1 MRLTLRFDMR
11 RPGSDPELASMYAA
25 MLDMCVWADDLG
37 FEEVFVGEHH
47 AAEDSYVPSPITL
60 LSAVAARTKQIKV
73 HVSALLV
80 TMYNPLRLAEDL
92 AVLDIISNGR
102 LRMTAGMGYRPHEFE
117 MFGVDFKTR
126 LKTYLENI
134 DVLQKAWTGEPFE
147 YQGRTVRVSPRPVQR
162 PGPKIIM
169 GGSTD
174 KAAARAARMGFDFM
188 PGFPPHYE
196 LYKAALRE
204 LGKPEPAP
212 LPNQAP
218 NFLYVTHDPER
229 DWELLA
235 PAVLHGTNTYAQ
247 WATERGTG
255 STMYQNLESVA
266 QLKANPIFQVVTPG
280 QCVAFAKS
288 LEPHGE
294 LQFQPLFGGLE
305 PRVAWRSLKLFEQE
319 VVPAL
324 RHEGLRPT

>member
-11 RPGSDPELASMYAA
+11 RPGNDPELASSYAA
-25 MLDMCVWADDLG
+25 MIDMCVWADGLG

-47 AAEDSYVPSPITL
+47 GAEDSYIPAPIVL
-60 LSAVAARTKQIKV
+60 LSAVAARTKSIKI

-134 DVLQKAWTGEPFE
+134 DVLQKAWTGEPFD
-147 YQGRTVRVSPRPVQR
+147 YKGQTVRISPRPIQR

-174 KAAARAARMGFDFM
+174 KAAQRAARMGFDFM

-196 LYKAALRE
+196 LFKNELRA

-218 NFLYVTHDPER
+218 NFLFITHDPER
-229 DWELLA
+229 DWPLVA
-235 PAVLHGTNTYAQ
+235 PSLLHGTNTYAK

-255 STMYQNLESVA
+255 STLYKTLESVA
-266 QLKANPIFQVVTPG
+266 ALQSNPIFQVVTPQ
-280 QCVAFAKS
+280 QCMAFAKS

-294 LQFQPLFGGLE
+294 LQFQPLFGGLD
-305 PRVAWRSLKLFEQE
+305 PQLAWRSLKLFEQE
-319 VVPAL
+319 VVPLL
-324 RHEGLRPT
+324 RREGLRP

>member
-1 MRLTLRFDMR
+1 MFMMRFDMR
-11 RPGSDPELASMYAA
+11 APEFGGSTTDLYKAAIDMAEWAETRDCMAAVISEHHTSSDGYIPSPLLLASA
-25 MLDMCVWADDLG
+25 M
-37 FEEVFVGEHH
+37 
-47 AAEDSYVPSPITL
+47 
-60 LSAVAARTKQIKV
+60 AARTNQLYI
-73 HVSALLV
+73 SIAAALLAF
-80 TMYNPLRLAEDL
+80 YDPIRLAEDM

-126 LKTYLENI
+126 LKPYLENI

-188 PGFPPHYE
+188 PGFPPLYE

-212 LPNQAP
+212 LPNQGP

-229 DWELLA
+229 DWELVA

-255 STMYQNLESVA
+255 STLYQNLESVA

-280 QCVAFAKS
+280 QCIAFAKS

-324 RHEGLRPT
+324 RHEGLRPTG